1 MKQVLIVEDQ
11 RMPRKYMERMI
22 SDSKKYT
29 LAASISGADIALAYC
44 RRQPID
50 LILMDVCTA
59 GNKDGIEAAAEIK
72 AAFPNIKI
80 IAVTSMVEVSFLERA
95 KAAKV
100 DSFWYKDFS
109 PEELI
114 DVIDRTMMGEH
125 LFPHETPKVK
135 LGLADSADL
144 TAKEIQVL
152 RLVCDGLEYSEI
164 ATALCI
170 AERTVKYH
178 VSNILQKTGYAN
190 KTRLAI
196 AVTGKKFIIPNLPED
211 FELDTTE

>member
-11 RMPRKYMERMI
+11 RMPRKYMESMI
-22 SDSKKYT
+22 SDSKYYA
-29 LAASISGADIALAYC
+29 LAASISGADVALAYC
-44 RRQPID
+44 KRQMID
-50 LILMDVCTA
+50 LILMDVCTS
-59 GNKDGIEAAAEIK
+59 GNKDGIEATAEIK

-80 IAVTSMVEVSFLERA
+80 IIVTSMVEVGFLERA

-100 DSFWYKDFS
+100 DSFWYKDLC
-109 PEELI
+109 PEDLL
-114 DVIDRTMMGEH
+114 DVIDRTMAGEQI
-125 LFPHETPKVK
+125 FPRETPPVK
-135 LGLADSADL
+135 LGLVSSTDL

-164 ATALCI
+164 ARALSI
-170 AERTVKYH
+170 TERTVKYH

-196 AVTGKKFIIPNLPED
+196 AVTGKKFIIPSLPED
-211 FELDTTE
+211 LDPDITG

>member
-11 RMPRKYMERMI
+11 RMPRQYMERMI
-22 SDSKKYT
+22 SDSENYA
-29 LAASISGADIALAYC
+29 LAASISSAALALAC
-44 RRQPID
+44 CKRQMID

-72 AAFPNIKI
+72 ALFPNIKI
-80 IAVTSMVEVSFLERA
+80 IVVISIVEAGFLERA
-95 KAAKV
+95 IAAKV
-100 DSFWYKDFS
+100 DSFWYKDLS
-109 PEELI
+109 PESLL
-114 DVIDRTMMGEH
+114 DVIKRTMAGER
-125 LFPHETPKVK
+125 LFPHETPQVK
-135 LGLADSADL
+135 IGHANSTDL

-164 ATALCI
+164 AQALLI
-170 AERTVKYH
+170 TERTVKYH

-196 AVTGKKFIIPNLPED
+196 AVTGKKFIIPSLPEEQG
-211 FELDTTE
+211 FGIT

>member
-44 RRQPID
+44 RRQSID

-109 PEELI
+109 PEELT

-135 LGLADSADL
+135 LGLADSTDL